1 MFCTECGAQLKD
13 TAKFCYRCGA
23 PTEYLK
29 MAKESGQAE
38 QPEKAQ
44 SFGPAAQP
52 YGQAEPEYKSATEMD
67 VIEFWRQRGPELLNS
82 KAESKWML
90 EDRWA
95 CICDPDIPK
104 VFKES
109 AVKYIAKGAVREEDI
124 ICLISNNNK
133 KYGGRFGFMICRT
146 GFGFQTIY
154 NPADGYKGMLFGGP
168 AMHLAKTT
176 GKSVEFIPYSE
187 IVSVEGEEQVL
198 SIGLMDGTIQKL
210 YMSAYFNSA
219 RAAQAFKDLLG
230 LS

>member
-1 MFCTECGAQLKD
+1 MQ
-13 TAKFCYRCGA
+13 
-23 PTEYLK
+23 P
-29 MAKESGQAE
+29 SGQAE
-38 QPEKAQ
+38 QV
-44 SFGPAAQP
+44 
-52 YGQAEPEYKSATEMD
+52 YEPDNEAD
-67 VIEFWRQRGPELLNS
+67 VIEFWRQRGPELLNN
-82 KAESKWML
+82 KAENKWML

-95 CICDPDIPK
+95 CICDPEIPR

-124 ICLISNNNK
+124 ICLIYNNNK

-168 AMHLAKTT
+168 AVHLAKTT
-176 GKSVEFIPYSE
+176 GKSVEFIPYAE
-187 IVSVEGEEQVL
+187 IVSVEGEDQVL
-198 SIGLMDGTIQKL
+198 SIGLMDGTTQKL
-210 YMSAYFNSA
+210 YMSAYFNSV